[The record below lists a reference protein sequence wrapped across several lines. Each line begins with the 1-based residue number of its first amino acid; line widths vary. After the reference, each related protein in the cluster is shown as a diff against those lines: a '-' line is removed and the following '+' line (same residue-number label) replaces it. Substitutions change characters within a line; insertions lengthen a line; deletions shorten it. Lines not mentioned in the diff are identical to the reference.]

1 MSTKTSTALG
11 FAALSLATTPLVAQN
26 FPTDDPVIQG
36 IWAEGMD
43 NSQAWHIGQALLDSI
58 GPRLTGTPAVDRANE
73 WAEAM
78 LSGWGVDAR
87 IEYYGTW
94 KGWERGITHVD
105 LIEPRVRTLDATLMA
120 GSPGTAGPVEGS
132 VVTFPKAESA
142 EDFDAWLSGVDGNF
156 VALAMPQP
164 SCRPLASYEEYGSE
178 EQAEAVREKRRA
190 MQLTWRERLEATGY
204 EPREMIAAIEGAGAL
219 GILWS
224 DWSGGW
230 GARRVF
236 ALNTRFGAATTT
248 IPAVDLSCED
258 YGLVW
263 RLAGQGQSPRI
274 RVDAEGT
281 ILDDVPVAN
290 VIGEIRG
297 TELPDEYVVLLAHF
311 DSWDGASGA
320 TDNGTGTIVMME
332 AMRILS
338 KVYPEPKRTILVG
351 LWASEEQGL
360 NGSRAFVHDHPEVIE
375 GLQAALNQ
383 DNGTGKIARASSMGL
398 VDASGNIAGW
408 MSRIPSEITR
418 HINLSFP
425 GAPSGGGSDH
435 ASFICAG
442 APTIGL
448 GSSSWDYFGYTWHTN
463 LDTFDK
469 IVWDNVQSNATLY
482 AMLAYLASEDDRVS
496 RERRVMPVDPRTGE
510 IRPWPACEDGARETN
525 ERYH

>member
-1 MSTKTSTALG
+1 MSTKTSAVLG
-11 FAALSLATTPLVAQN
+11 FAALLLATTPLAAQN
-26 FPTDDPVIQG
+26 FPTDDAVIQG
-36 IWAEGMD
+36 IWAEGME

-73 WAEAM
+73 WAESR

-94 KGWERGITHVD
+94 KGWERGVTHVD

-120 GSPGTAGPVEGS
+120 WSPGTAGTVEGG
-132 VVTFPKAESA
+132 VVPFPKVKSA
-142 EDFDAWLSGVDGNF
+142 EQFDAWLAGVEGNF

-164 SCRPLASYEEYGSE
+164 SCRPLESYEEHGTE
-178 EQAEAVREKRRA
+178 EQVEAVREGRRA
-190 MQLTWRERLEATGY
+190 MLLAWRERFEATGY
-204 EPREMIAAIEGAGAL
+204 EPAEMIAAIEGAGGL

-230 GARRVF
+230 SARRVF
-236 ALNTRFGAATTT
+236 ALNTRFGASTTT

-258 YGLVW
+258 YGLLW
-263 RLAGQGQSPRI
+263 RLAEQDQTPKI
-274 RVDAEGT
+274 RVVAEGT

-297 TELPDEYVVLLAHF
+297 TELPDEYVVLSAHF

-338 KVYPEPKRTILVG
+338 EVYPEPKRTILVG

-383 DNGTGKIARASSMGL
+383 DNGTGRISRAGPMGL
-398 VDASGNIAGW
+398 VDASGSLARW
-408 MSRIPSEITR
+408 LSHIPSETTR
-418 HINLSFP
+418 GIDLSVP
-425 GAPSGGGSDH
+425 GTPSGGGSDH
-435 ASFICAG
+435 AAFICSG
-442 APTIGL
+442 APAFSLWST
-448 GSSSWDYFGYTWHTN
+448 SWDYFGYTWHTN

-496 RERRVMPVDPRTGE
+496 RERRVMPVDPETGE

-525 ERYH
+525 ERYR

>member
-1 MSTKTSTALG
+1 MSTKTSTVLG
-11 FAALSLATTPLVAQN
+11 FAALLLATTPLVAQN

-43 NSQAWHIGQALLDSI
+43 NSQAWQIGQALLDSI

-94 KGWERGITHVD
+94 KGWERGIAHVD

-120 GSPGTAGPVEGS
+120 WSPGTAGPVEGG

-142 EDFDAWLSGVDGNF
+142 EDFDAWLAGVDGNF
-156 VALAMPQP
+156 VALAMPQT
-164 SCRPLASYEEYGSE
+164 SCRPLASYEEYGTE

-204 EPREMIAAIEGAGAL
+204 EPREMIAAIESAGAL

-320 TDNGTGTIVMME
+320 TDNGTGTTVMME

-338 KVYPEPKRTILVG
+338 EVYPEPKRTILVG

-383 DNGTGKIARASSMGL
+383 DNGTGKISRAGSMGL
-398 VDASGNIAGW
+398 VNASGSLAHW
-408 MSRIPSEITR
+408 LSHIPSEITQ
-418 HINLSFP
+418 HIDLSVP
-425 GAPSGGGSDH
+425 GTPSGGGSDH
-435 ASFICAG
+435 ASFICSG
-442 APTIGL
+442 APAFSLWST
-448 GSSSWDYFGYTWHTN
+448 SWDYFGYTWHTN

-496 RERRVMPVDPRTGE
+496 RERRVMPMDPETGE

-525 ERYH
+525 ERYR

>member
-1 MSTKTSTALG
+1 
-11 FAALSLATTPLVAQN
+11 
-26 FPTDDPVIQG
+26 
-36 IWAEGMD
+36 
-43 NSQAWHIGQALLDSI
+43 
-58 GPRLTGTPAVDRANE
+58 
-73 WAEAM
+73 
-78 LSGWGVDAR
+78 
-87 IEYYGTW
+87 
-94 KGWERGITHVD
+94 
-105 LIEPRVRTLDATLMA
+105 
-120 GSPGTAGPVEGS
+120 
-132 VVTFPKAESA
+132 
-142 EDFDAWLSGVDGNF
+142 
-156 VALAMPQP
+156 
-164 SCRPLASYEEYGSE
+164 
-178 EQAEAVREKRRA
+178 
-190 MQLTWRERLEATGY
+190 
-204 EPREMIAAIEGAGAL
+204 
-219 GILWS
+219 
-224 DWSGGW
+224 
-230 GARRVF
+230 
-236 ALNTRFGAATTT
+236 
-248 IPAVDLSCED
+248 
-258 YGLVW
+258 VW
-263 RLAGQGQSPRI
+263 RLTAQAQSPKI
-274 RVDAEGT
+274 RVDAEVT
-281 ILDDVPVAN
+281 ILADVPVAN

-332 AMRILS
+332 AMRILAE
-338 KVYPEPKRTILVG
+338 VYPEPKRTILVG

-525 ERYH
+525 ERYR

>member
-1 MSTKTSTALG
+1 MSTKTSAVLG
-11 FAALSLATTPLVAQN
+11 FAALLLVTKPLAAQN

-36 IWAEGMD
+36 IWVEGMD

-73 WAEAM
+73 WAESR
-78 LSGWGVDAR
+78 LSGWGVDTR

-94 KGWERGITHVD
+94 KGWERGVTHVD

-120 GSPGTAGPVEGS
+120 WSPGTAGTVEGG
-132 VVTFPKAESA
+132 VVPFPKVNSA
-142 EDFDAWLSGVDGNF
+142 EQFDAWLAGVEGNF

-164 SCRPLASYEEYGSE
+164 SCRPLESYEEHGTE
-178 EQAEAVREKRRA
+178 EQVEAVREGRRA
-190 MQLTWRERLEATGY
+190 MLLAWRERFEATGY
-204 EPREMIAAIEGAGAL
+204 EPAEMIAAIEGAGGL

-230 GARRVF
+230 SARRVF
-236 ALNTRFGAATTT
+236 ALNTRFGASTTT

-258 YGLVW
+258 YGLLW
-263 RLAGQGQSPRI
+263 RLAEQDQTPKI
-274 RVDAEGT
+274 RVVAEGT

-297 TELPDEYVVLLAHF
+297 KELPDEYVVLSAHF

-338 KVYPEPKRTILVG
+338 EVYPEPKRTILVG

-383 DNGTGKIARASSMGL
+383 DNGTGRISRAGPMGL
-398 VDASGNIAGW
+398 VDASGSLARW
-408 MSRIPSEITR
+408 LSHIPSETTR
-418 HINLSFP
+418 GIDLSVP
-425 GAPSGGGSDH
+425 GTPSGGGSDH
-435 ASFICAG
+435 AAFICSG
-442 APTIGL
+442 APAFSLWST
-448 GSSSWDYFGYTWHTN
+448 SWDYFGYTWHTN

-496 RERRVMPVDPRTGE
+496 RERRVMPVDPGTGE

-525 ERYH
+525 ERYR